1 MGIFIY
7 NAINDKQNYKSTG
20 EKVNEENLKALIQ
33 SVWMLKILQVEF
45 IFTRLVQVNL
55 TK

>member
-20 EKVNEENLKALIQ
+20 EKVNEEKP
-33 SVWMLKILQVEF
+33 
-45 IFTRLVQVNL
+45 
-55 TK
+55 